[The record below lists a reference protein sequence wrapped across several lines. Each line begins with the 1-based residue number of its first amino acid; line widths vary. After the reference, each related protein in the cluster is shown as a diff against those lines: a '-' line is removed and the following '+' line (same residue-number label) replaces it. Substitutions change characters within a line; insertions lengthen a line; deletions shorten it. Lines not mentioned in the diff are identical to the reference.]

1 MSLKELYH
9 NKWARFGFW
18 AILYILWVI
27 WLGNYWWLF
36 GLIPIFDGHITKKV
50 KWLFWKFQFKEDVV
64 CTSSTKKFQTNKFW
78 TKEFWTSRILH
89 WKSCILQCKNDGF
102 WKVTKRVLK
111 RIGISLYRW
120 IDALIFA
127 TIVVTFLNMF
137 FFQAFKIPSSSMES
151 SLYTGDHLFV
161 SKLAYGPKLPQ
172 TPLTIP
178 FTHNVIAG
186 KESYSTLLQNDYR
199 RLKGFGH
206 VETGDYV
213 VFAFPHGD
221 TVLVKDPAADY
232 YTYVRTLG
240 REYTLKHYGPVKV
253 RPSDKK
259 DHYVKRCVAVAGD
272 TLTIKDGQVYI
283 GSQPQEN
290 WSGVQNS
297 YSVVTD
303 GRRINPKHLENLGI
317 NKSELWYSAEL
328 PGYPAMALTADM
340 VEKVKSFRNVISVT
354 ANFDSYPAD
363 YPDSDLTIFPFSSD
377 YKWTRD
383 NFGPL
388 WIPAKDATVELTL
401 KNLPLYERIITSY
414 EGNEL
419 EVKDG
424 KIYINSEEVQSYTFK
439 QDYYFMMGDN
449 RHNSLDS
456 RYWGFV
462 PEDHIVG
469 KPAVIWLSIE
479 GNERFPRNL
488 KNIRWR
494 RFFKFV

>member
-9 NKWARFGFW
+9 NKWVRFGFW
-18 AILYILWVI
+18 AVLYILWVI

-36 GLIPIFDGHITKKV
+36 GLIPVFDGHITRKV
-50 KWLFWKFQFKEDVV
+50 KWLFWKKEYKEGE
-64 CTSSTKKFQTNKFW
+64 KKNALLDW
-78 TKEFWTSRILH
+78 L
-89 WKSCILQCKNDGF
+89 
-102 WKVTKRVLK
+102 
-111 RIGISLYRW
+111 
-120 IDALIFA
+120 DAIIFA
-127 TIVVTFLNMF
+127 VVVVTFINTF

-161 SKLAYGPKLPQ
+161 SKLAYGPRLPQ

-178 FTHNVIAG
+178 FTHNVIGG
-186 KESYSTLLQNDYR
+186 KESYSTLIQNEYR

-213 VFAFPHGD
+213 VFGFPHGD
-221 TVLVKDPAADY
+221 TVLVKAPADDWYAVSRSIGRDY
-232 YTYVRTLG
+232 AI
-240 REYTLKHYGPVKV
+240 KHYGPLKV

-259 DHYVKRCVAVAGD
+259 DHYVKRCVASPGD
-272 TLTIKDGQVYI
+272 TLSIVDGQVYVN
-283 GSQPQEN
+283 SVAQEN
-290 WSGVQNS
+290 WPGVQNS
-297 YSVVTD
+297 YTVVTD
-303 GRRINPKHLENLGI
+303 GKRINQVNLDKLGL
-317 NKSELWYSAEL
+317 NLRELWYDQNL
-328 PGYPAMALTADM
+328 PGYPYMSLTQEM
-340 VEKVKSFRNVISVT
+340 VEKVSTYPNVVSVTRNVDVW
-354 ANFDSYPAD
+354 PPD
-363 YPDSDLTIFPFSSD
+363 YPDSETSIFPFEPSFR
-377 YKWTRD
+377 WTRD

-388 WIPAKDATVELTL
+388 WIPSKGAEVELNMN
-401 KNLPLYERIITSY
+401 NLPLYRRIIAVY

-424 KIYINSEEVQSYTFK
+424 RIFINSEETRTYTFK

-469 KPAVIWLSIE
+469 KPALVWLSID
-479 GNERFPRNL
+479 GNRKFP

>member
-18 AILYILWVI
+18 AVLYILWVI

-50 KWLFWKFQFKEDVV
+50 KWLFWKKEY
-64 CTSSTKKFQTNKFW
+64 
-78 TKEFWTSRILH
+78 KE
-89 WKSCILQCKNDGF
+89 GE
-102 WKVTKRVLK
+102 KRNAL
-111 RIGISLYRW
+111 LDW
-120 IDALIFA
+120 IDAIIFA
-127 TIVVTFLNMF
+127 VVVVTFINTF

-186 KESYSTLLQNDYR
+186 KESYSTAIQNDYK
-199 RLKGFGH
+199 RLKGFGS
-206 VETGDYV
+206 VKTGDYV

-221 TVLVKDPAADY
+221 TVLVKEPASDY
-232 YTYVRTLG
+232 YTYIRTLG
-240 REYTLKHYGPVKV
+240 REYTIDRFGPIKV

-272 TLTIKDGQVYI
+272 TLEIKDAQVYI
-283 GSQPQEN
+283 NSQAQEV
-290 WSGVQNS
+290 WPGVQNT
-297 YSVVTD
+297 YCVVTD
-303 GRRINPKHLENLGI
+303 GNRINPKNLDKLGI
-317 NKSELWYSAEL
+317 NVRELWYYPEL
-328 PGYPAMALTADM
+328 PGYPEMPLTAEM
-340 VEKVKSFRNVISVT
+340 LEKVKSFGNVVSVMPNID
-354 ANFDSYPAD
+354 AYPPD
-363 YPDSDLTIFPFSSD
+363 YPDSDQTIFPFSSQ

-388 WIPAKDATVELTL
+388 WVPAKDSTVELTVE
-401 KNLPLYERIITSY
+401 NLPLYHRIITSY
-414 EGNEL
+414 EGNDL
-419 EVKDG
+419 EVRDG
-424 KIYINSEEVQSYTFK
+424 KIFINSEEAQSYTFK

-469 KPAVIWLSIE
+469 KPAVIWLSID
-479 GNERFPRNL
+479 GNRKFP

>member
-18 AILYILWVI
+18 AVLYLLWVI

-36 GLIPIFDGHITKKV
+36 GLVPIFDQHITRKV
-50 KWLFWKFQFKEDVV
+50 KWLFWKKEY
-64 CTSSTKKFQTNKFW
+64 
-78 TKEFWTSRILH
+78 KE
-89 WKSCILQCKNDGF
+89 GE
-102 WKVTKRVLK
+102 KRNELLDWLDS
-111 RIGISLYRW
+111 I
-120 IDALIFA
+120 IFA
-127 TIVVTFLNMF
+127 VIVVTFINTF

-161 SKLAYGPKLPQ
+161 SKLAYGPKMPQ

-178 FTHNVIAG
+178 FTHNVIRG
-186 KESYSTLLQNDYR
+186 KESYSTLIQNDYK

-240 REYTLKHYGPVKV
+240 RDYTIRHYGPVKV
-253 RPSDKK
+253 RPADKK
-259 DHYVKRCVAVAGD
+259 DHYVKRCVASPGD
-272 TLTIKDGQVYI
+272 TLEIRDGQVFI
-283 GSQPQEN
+283 DSQAQEV

-297 YSVVTD
+297 YRVITD
-303 GRRINPKHLENLGI
+303 GQRINPVNLDKLGL
-317 NKSELWYSAEL
+317 NVRELWYQPDL
-328 PGYPAMALTADM
+328 PGYPAMPLTSEMLEMLKAYPNVVS
-340 VEKVKSFRNVISVT
+340 VEQNI
-354 ANFDSYPAD
+354 DSYPPD
-363 YPDSDLTIFPFSSD
+363 FPDSEKTIFPFSED
-377 YKWTRD
+377 YRWTRD

-388 WIPAKDATVELTL
+388 WIPEKGTEVSLTVE
-401 KNLPLYERIITSY
+401 NLPLYERIITAY

-419 EVKDG
+419 QVKDG
-424 KIYINSEEVQSYTFK
+424 KIYINGEEAQSYTFA

-469 KPAVIWLSIE
+469 KPAMIWLSID
-479 GNERFPRNL
+479 GNKKFP

>member
-18 AILYILWVI
+18 AVLYILWVI

-36 GLIPIFDGHITKKV
+36 GLIPIFDYNITEKV
-50 KWLFWKFQFKEDVV
+50 KWLFWKKEY
-64 CTSSTKKFQTNKFW
+64 
-78 TKEFWTSRILH
+78 KE
-89 WKSCILQCKNDGF
+89 GE
-102 WKVTKRVLK
+102 KRNAL
-111 RIGISLYRW
+111 LDW
-120 IDALIFA
+120 LDAIIFA
-127 TIVVTFLNMF
+127 VVVVTFINTF

-178 FTHNVIAG
+178 FTHNVILG
-186 KESYSTLLQNDYR
+186 KESYSRLIQNDYR
-199 RLKGFGH
+199 RLKGFGN

-213 VFAFPHGD
+213 VFGFPHGD
-221 TVLVKDPAADY
+221 TVLTKFPADDY
-232 YTYVRTLG
+232 YTVKRTIG
-240 REYTLKHYGPVKV
+240 REAAVRNYGPLKA

-272 TLTIKDGQVYI
+272 TLEIVNGQVYVN
-283 GSQPQEN
+283 SKAQEV
-290 WSGVQNS
+290 WPGVQNT
-297 YSVVTD
+297 YTVITT
-303 GRRINPKHLENLGI
+303 GQRINPVILDKIGVNA
-317 NKSELWYSAEL
+317 SELYYDQSL
-328 PGYPAMALTADM
+328 PGYPAMPLTADM
-340 VEKVKSFRNVISVT
+340 LKQVQGLSNVDTIEENIDV
-354 ANFDSYPAD
+354 YPPD
-363 YPDSDLTIFPFSSD
+363 YPDSYLTIFPFSPEF
-377 YKWTRD
+377 KWTRD

-388 WIPAKDATVELTL
+388 WIPQKGQTVQLTL
-401 KNLPLYERIITSY
+401 ENLPLYERVITSY

-419 EVKDG
+419 EIKDG
-424 KIYINSEEVQSYTFK
+424 KIFINSEEAQSYTFQ

-469 KPAVIWLSIE
+469 KPALIWLSID
-479 GNERFPRNL
+479 GNKKFP

>member
-18 AILYILWVI
+18 AVLYLLWVI

-36 GLIPIFDGHITKKV
+36 GLVPIFDQHITRKV
-50 KWLFWKFQFKEDVV
+50 KWLFWKKEY
-64 CTSSTKKFQTNKFW
+64 
-78 TKEFWTSRILH
+78 KE
-89 WKSCILQCKNDGF
+89 GE
-102 WKVTKRVLK
+102 KRNELLDWLDS
-111 RIGISLYRW
+111 I
-120 IDALIFA
+120 IFA
-127 TIVVTFLNMF
+127 VIVVTFINTF

-161 SKLAYGPKLPQ
+161 SKLAYGPKMPQ

-178 FTHNVIAG
+178 FTHNVIRG
-186 KESYSTLLQNDYR
+186 KESYSTLIQNDYK

-206 VETGDYV
+206 VDTGDYV

-240 REYTLKHYGPVKV
+240 RDYTIRHYGPVKV
-253 RPSDKK
+253 RPADKK
-259 DHYVKRCVAVAGD
+259 DHYVKRCVASPGD
-272 TLTIKDGQVYI
+272 TLEIRDGQVYI
-283 GSQPQEN
+283 DSQAQEV
-290 WSGVQNS
+290 WPGVQNS
-297 YSVVTD
+297 YKVITD
-303 GRRINPKHLENLGI
+303 GQRINPVNLDKLGL
-317 NKSELWYSAEL
+317 NVRELWYQPDL
-328 PGYPAMALTADM
+328 PGYPAMPLTSEMLEMLKAYPNVVS
-340 VEKVKSFRNVISVT
+340 VEQNI
-354 ANFDSYPAD
+354 DSYPPD
-363 YPDSDLTIFPFSSD
+363 FPDSEKTIFPFSED
-377 YKWTRD
+377 YRWTRD

-388 WIPAKDATVELTL
+388 WIPEKGAEVSLTVE
-401 KNLPLYERIITSY
+401 NLPLYERIITAY

-419 EVKDG
+419 QVKDG
-424 KIYINSEEVQSYTFK
+424 KIYINGEEAQSYTFA

-469 KPAVIWLSIE
+469 KPAMIWLSID
-479 GNERFPRNL
+479 GNKKFP

>member
-18 AILYILWVI
+18 AVLYILWVI

-50 KWLFWKFQFKEDVV
+50 KWTFWKKEY
-64 CTSSTKKFQTNKFW
+64 
-78 TKEFWTSRILH
+78 KE
-89 WKSCILQCKNDGF
+89 GE
-102 WKVTKRVLK
+102 KRNML
-111 RIGISLYRW
+111 LDW
-120 IDALIFA
+120 LDAVIFA
-127 TIVVTFLNMF
+127 VIVVTFINTF

-178 FTHNVIAG
+178 FTHNVIG
-186 KESYSTLLQNDYR
+186 KSESYSTLLQNKYR
-199 RLKGFGH
+199 RLKGFGQ
-206 VETGDYV
+206 VEEGDYV

-221 TVLVKDPAADY
+221 TVLVKDPAGDY
-232 YTYVRTLG
+232 YTYLRIYG
-240 REYTLKHYGPVKV
+240 RDYTIDKYGPIKV
-253 RPSDKK
+253 RPADKK

-272 TLTIKDGQVYI
+272 TLEIKNGQVYVN
-283 GSQPQEN
+283 SQEQTVWP
-290 WSGVQNS
+290 GVQNT
-297 YSVVTD
+297 YCVVTD
-303 GRRINPKHLENLGI
+303 GKRLNPRYIDKLGL
-317 NKSELWYSAEL
+317 NVGELWYDPAL
-328 PGYPAMALTADM
+328 PGYPQMALTAEM
-340 VEKVKSFRNVISVT
+340 LEQVKSNPIVRSVT
-354 ANFDSYPAD
+354 MNVEEYSREYN
-363 YPDSDLTIFPFSSD
+363 SSEKLIFPFSPD

-388 WIPAKDATVELTL
+388 WIPAKDVTVELTL
-401 KNLPLYERIITSY
+401 ENLPLYQRIITSY
-414 EGNEL
+414 EGNDL
-419 EVKDG
+419 EVKEG
-424 KIYINSEEVQSYTFK
+424 KIYINSEEAQTYTFK

-469 KPAVIWLSIE
+469 KPALIWLSID
-479 GNERFPRNL
+479 GNERFP

>member
-18 AILYILWVI
+18 AVLYLLWVI

-36 GLIPIFDGHITKKV
+36 GLVPIFDQHITKKV
-50 KWLFWKFQFKEDVV
+50 KWLFWKKEY
-64 CTSSTKKFQTNKFW
+64 
-78 TKEFWTSRILH
+78 KE
-89 WKSCILQCKNDGF
+89 GE
-102 WKVTKRVLK
+102 KRNELLDWLDS
-111 RIGISLYRW
+111 I
-120 IDALIFA
+120 IFA
-127 TIVVTFLNMF
+127 VIVVTFINTF

-161 SKLAYGPKLPQ
+161 SKLAYGPKMPQ

-178 FTHNVIAG
+178 FTHNVIRG
-186 KESYSTLLQNDYR
+186 KESYSTLIQNDYK

-240 REYTLKHYGPVKV
+240 RDYTIRHYGPVKV
-253 RPSDKK
+253 RPADKK
-259 DHYVKRCVAVAGD
+259 DHYVKRCVASPGD
-272 TLTIKDGQVYI
+272 TLEIRNGQVYI
-283 GSQPQEN
+283 DSKAQEV
-290 WSGVQNS
+290 WPGVQNS
-297 YSVVTD
+297 YKVVTD
-303 GRRINPKHLENLGI
+303 GQRINPVNLDKLGL
-317 NKSELWYSAEL
+317 NVRELWYQPDL
-328 PGYPAMALTADM
+328 PGYPAMPLTSEMLEQLKAYPNVVS
-340 VEKVKSFRNVISVT
+340 VEQNI
-354 ANFDSYPAD
+354 DSYPPD
-363 YPDSDLTIFPFSSD
+363 FPDSEKTIFPFSGD
-377 YKWTRD
+377 YRWTRD

-388 WIPAKDATVELTL
+388 WIPEKGAEVSLTVE
-401 KNLPLYERIITSY
+401 NLPLYERIITAY
-414 EGNEL
+414 EGNSL
-419 EVKDG
+419 QVKDG
-424 KIYINSEEVQSYTFK
+424 KIYINGEEAHSYTFA

-469 KPAVIWLSIE
+469 KPALIWLSID
-479 GNERFPRNL
+479 GNKSFP

>member
-18 AILYILWVI
+18 AVLYLLWVI

-36 GLIPIFDGHITKKV
+36 GLVPIFDQHITRKV
-50 KWLFWKFQFKEDVV
+50 KWLFWKKEY
-64 CTSSTKKFQTNKFW
+64 
-78 TKEFWTSRILH
+78 KE
-89 WKSCILQCKNDGF
+89 GE
-102 WKVTKRVLK
+102 KRNELLDWLDS
-111 RIGISLYRW
+111 I
-120 IDALIFA
+120 IFA
-127 TIVVTFLNMF
+127 VIVVTFINTF

-161 SKLAYGPKLPQ
+161 SKLAYGPKMPQ

-178 FTHNVIAG
+178 FTHNVIRG
-186 KESYSTLLQNDYR
+186 KESYSTLIQNDYK

-240 REYTLKHYGPVKV
+240 RDYTIRHYGPVKV
-253 RPSDKK
+253 RPADKK
-259 DHYVKRCVAVAGD
+259 DHYVKRCVASPGD
-272 TLTIKDGQVYI
+272 TLEIRDGQVYI
-283 GSQPQEN
+283 DSQAQEV
-290 WSGVQNS
+290 WPGVQNS
-297 YSVVTD
+297 YRVITD
-303 GRRINPKHLENLGI
+303 GQRINPVNLDKLGL
-317 NKSELWYSAEL
+317 NVRELWYQPDL
-328 PGYPAMALTADM
+328 PGYPAMPLTSEMLEMLKAYPNVVS
-340 VEKVKSFRNVISVT
+340 VEQNI
-354 ANFDSYPAD
+354 DSYPPD
-363 YPDSDLTIFPFSSD
+363 FPDSEKTIFPFSED
-377 YKWTRD
+377 YRWTRD

-388 WIPAKDATVELTL
+388 WIPEKGAEVSLTVE
-401 KNLPLYERIITSY
+401 NLPLYERIITAY

-419 EVKDG
+419 QVKDG
-424 KIYINSEEVQSYTFK
+424 KIYINGEEAQSYTFA

-469 KPAVIWLSIE
+469 KPAMIWLSID
-479 GNERFPRNL
+479 GNKKFP